1 MGIDR
6 GKYEKTDNIKDN
18 IETYMSTTLYPVLSE
33 EEVSKKIE
41 EMLAGRTLSPE
52 EKKELGIKAE

>member
-1 MGIDR
+1 
-6 GKYEKTDNIKDN
+6 
-18 IETYMSTTLYPVLSE
+18 MSTTIYPVLSE

-41 EMLAGRTLSPE
+41 EMLAGRSLSTE